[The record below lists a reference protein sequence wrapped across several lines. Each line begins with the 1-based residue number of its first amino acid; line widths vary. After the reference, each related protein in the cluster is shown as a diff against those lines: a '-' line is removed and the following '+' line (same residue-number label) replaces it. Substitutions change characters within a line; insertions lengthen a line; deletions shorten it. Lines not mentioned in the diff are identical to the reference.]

1 MEEFKQEVQKR
12 IYYLRGFIA
21 VIALIGAYDY
31 FMVRNTGQKSIPQKV
46 AIGFQIV
53 ILVGIGIL
61 ACIYMI
67 KLSNTINS
75 EEKLRL
81 LYAREN
87 EEHIKIFLK
96 KSGMPMI
103 LITSMCMVLVGAA
116 AAHFSIVMFYTLIAA
131 AVMQMATVTGIYFL
145 LRKKQEKEKKKESTE
160 K

>member
-1 MEEFKQEVQKR
+1 MEEFKQEVRKR
-12 IYYLRGFIA
+12 IYYLQGFMIA
-21 VIALIGAYDY
+21 VALIGAYDY
-31 FMVRNTGQKSIPQKV
+31 FMIRNTGPKSIPQKF
-46 AIGFQIV
+46 AIGFQII

-67 KLSNTINS
+67 KLSNIVNS

-103 LITSMCMVLVGAA
+103 LITSMCMVLVGAV
-116 AAHFSIVMFYTLIAA
+116 AAHFSIVMFYTLIVA

-145 LRKKQEKEKKKESTE
+145 LRKKQEKEKKKESD
-160 K
+160 KK

>member
-1 MEEFKQEVQKR
+1 MEEFKQAVQKR

-21 VIALIGAYDY
+21 IIALIGAYDY
-31 FMVRNTGQKSIPQKV
+31 FMVRNTGQKSVPQKV

-67 KLSNTINS
+67 KLSNTVKS
-75 EEKLRL
+75 EEKVRV

>member
-1 MEEFKQEVQKR
+1 MEEFKQAVQKR

-21 VIALIGAYDY
+21 IIALIGAYDY
-31 FMVRNTGQKSIPQKV
+31 FMVRNTGQKSVPQKV

-67 KLSNTINS
+67 KLSNTVKS
-75 EEKLRL
+75 EEKVRV

-131 AVMQMATVTGIYFL
+131 AVMQMATVTGIYFW

>member
-1 MEEFKQEVQKR
+1 MEEFKQAVQKR

-31 FMVRNTGQKSIPQKV
+31 FMVRNTGQKSVPQKV

-67 KLSNTINS
+67 KLSNTVKS
-75 EEKLRL
+75 EEKVRV

-131 AVMQMATVTGIYFL
+131 AVMQMATVTGIYFW
-145 LRKKQEKEKKKESTE
+145 LRKKQEKEKKKESPE